1 MEPMANHLLK
11 SPLMIILIFSKVS
24 PFLKSK
30 GMLHG
35 FLWKLDLRARLT
47 RTETKA
53 AREDVEIKR
62 QKHKKCPG
70 SLRKSWEMFWH
81 FLGLSICILGDSP
94 GGYLG
99 LWIKGQVKRA
109 VLAEP
114 RGLEELGPE
123 ARELMARVIL

>member
-1 MEPMANHLLK
+1 MANHLLK
-11 SPLMIILIFSKVS
+11 SPLMIILIFGKVN

-30 GMLHG
+30 GTLHG
-35 FLWKLDLRARLT
+35 FLWKLDLGARLT

-62 QKHKKCPG
+62 QKHKKRLG
-70 SLRKSWEMFWH
+70 SLGKSWEMFWH
-81 FLGLSICILGDSP
+81 FLGLSICILGDSL

-123 ARELMARVIL
+123 ARQLMARVIL